1 MASAAAAAPPVTPA
15 VLAQLHDADL
25 AKLPPDQQQVHI
37 FQWLRTL
44 ERQVADAEAPALKAA
59 QPETEKR
66 FVHVLTQHKPMRPVR
81 ELLARCWT
89 TLYARGDARGLHD
102 AVSLCQAQLR
112 AASAKDAKK
121 DAPLQPRLYVQHS
134 PASARLVKG

>member
-1 MASAAAAAPPVTPA
+1 
-15 VLAQLHDADL
+15 
-25 AKLPPDQQQVHI
+25 HI

-44 ERQVADAEAPALKAA
+44 ERQVADAAPPALKAA

-66 FVHVLTQHKPMRPVR
+66 FVHVLTQHKPTRPVR

-89 TLYARGDARGLHD
+89 TLYARGDSRGLHD
-102 AVSLCQAQLR
+102 TVALCQAQLR

-121 DAPLQPRLYVQHS
+121 DASLQPRLYVRRG
-134 PASARLVKG
+134 PASACAMEG